1 MKKTFLKRSGS
12 LLIADNGAGDSA
24 LLSQFKA
31 NIEVYVNVH
40 EHYVLIW
47 ILMSDGMHI
56 WRFLIGDQCQV
67 ASQHTT
73 SDQDDI
79 HQLSMSR
86 TLRLKH
92 GWVVIDVL
100 NEHSHRQV
108 RGAAVPAVTS
118 QTEPKQI
125 LVITIFYCGKGDGRV
140 TNISTLPC
148 FNNTF
153 LGALGGPQIVPL

>member
-1 MKKTFLKRSGS
+1 
-12 LLIADNGAGDSA
+12 
-24 LLSQFKA
+24 
-31 NIEVYVNVH
+31 
-40 EHYVLIW
+40 
-47 ILMSDGMHI
+47 MSDGMHI

-67 ASQHTT
+67 ASQHTA

-125 LVITIFYCGKGDGRV
+125 LVITIFYCGEGDGHV
-140 TNISTLPC
+140 TNTSTLPSLQQY
-148 FNNTF
+148 F
-153 LGALGGPQIVPL
+153 LGGVLKACLRKGLY

>member
-1 MKKTFLKRSGS
+1 
-12 LLIADNGAGDSA
+12 
-24 LLSQFKA
+24 
-31 NIEVYVNVH
+31 
-40 EHYVLIW
+40 
-47 ILMSDGMHI
+47 MHI

-67 ASQHTT
+67 ASQHTA

-125 LVITIFYCGKGDGRV
+125 LVITIFYCGEGDGRV
-140 TNISTLPC
+140 TNTSTLPSLQQY
-148 FNNTF
+148 F
-153 LGALGGPQIVPL
+153 LRGV

>member
-1 MKKTFLKRSGS
+1 
-12 LLIADNGAGDSA
+12 
-24 LLSQFKA
+24 
-31 NIEVYVNVH
+31 
-40 EHYVLIW
+40 
-47 ILMSDGMHI
+47 MHI

-125 LVITIFYCGKGDGRV
+125 LVITIFYCGKQYFLTGHGRAAERSSV
-140 TNISTLPC
+140 EML
-148 FNNTF
+148 
-153 LGALGGPQIVPL
+153 VMRK

>member
-1 MKKTFLKRSGS
+1 MNTDEG
-12 LLIADNGAGDSA
+12 
-24 LLSQFKA
+24 
-31 NIEVYVNVH
+31 
-40 EHYVLIW
+40 
-47 ILMSDGMHI
+47 GMHI

-125 LVITIFYCGKGDGRV
+125 LVITIFYCGKGDAMSQ
-140 TNISTLPC
+140 TPC
-148 FNNTF
+148 CNNTF
-153 LGALGGPQIVPL
+153 LGPLEK

>member
-1 MKKTFLKRSGS
+1 
-12 LLIADNGAGDSA
+12 
-24 LLSQFKA
+24 
-31 NIEVYVNVH
+31 
-40 EHYVLIW
+40 
-47 ILMSDGMHI
+47 MHI
-56 WRFLIGDQCQV
+56 SRFLIGDQYQV

-125 LVITIFYCGKGDGRV
+125 LVITIFYCGKGDGHV
-140 TNISTLPC
+140 TNTSTLPLPQQY
-148 FNNTF
+148 F
-153 LGALGGPQIVPL
+153 LTGHGRAAERSSVEMLVMRK

>member
-1 MKKTFLKRSGS
+1 
-12 LLIADNGAGDSA
+12 
-24 LLSQFKA
+24 
-31 NIEVYVNVH
+31 
-40 EHYVLIW
+40 
-47 ILMSDGMHI
+47 MHI

-125 LVITIFYCGKGDGRV
+125 LVITIFYCGKGDGHV
-140 TNISTLPC
+140 TNTSTLPLLQQY
-148 FNNTF
+148 F
-153 LGALGGPQIVPL
+153 LTDHRQAAERSSVEMLVMRK

>member
-1 MKKTFLKRSGS
+1 
-12 LLIADNGAGDSA
+12 
-24 LLSQFKA
+24 
-31 NIEVYVNVH
+31 
-40 EHYVLIW
+40 
-47 ILMSDGMHI
+47 MHI

-100 NEHSHRQV
+100 NEDRHWEV
-108 RGAAVPAVTS
+108 GGGAVPPVTR

-125 LVITIFYCGKGDGRV
+125 LVMTILYCGKGDEPPPWLRQYFLEGRPG
-140 TNISTLPC
+140 T
-148 FNNTF
+148 
-153 LGALGGPQIVPL
+153 